1 MENAVCVQGGK
12 RGMAKPNILWVDLTV
27 TTKESELS
35 PIFGNT
41 FDIRT
46 CVDDR
51 NPEDEI
57 NRMDIA
63 GVCLDFDYPD
73 KHLLSEAVSLKRRY
87 PSIPML
93 VMTLQH
99 SEELAVWAYRN
110 GMLDFL
116 VKPIPDNELRS
127 CIDHV
132 LKVHALKDEQP
143 DRKLSLDRSPLPKDV
158 PTPARSI
165 EAKLAP
171 SIYYVQKNFGRRIYS
186 AVVARLCSLS
196 TTHFSRTFK
205 QAFTIT
211 FQEFLLRYRIAEAC
225 RQFRVPGVP
234 ISDVAYGVGFSDA
247 SYFTRIFRRYVG
259 VSPSE
264 YCSRLDTTDNE
275 VWLQEISDSL
285 KLPAGSGDHLVNG
298 TLESEVAGAG

>member
-1 MENAVCVQGGK
+1 MS
-12 RGMAKPNILWVDLTV
+12 KPVFLWVDLTV
-27 TTKESELS
+27 TTRESELS
-35 PIFGNT
+35 PLFGES
-41 FDIRT
+41 FDVRP
-46 CVDDR
+46 CVDDQH
-51 NPEDEI
+51 PQHEI
-57 NRMDIA
+57 EHLGVA
-63 GVCLDFDYPD
+63 GVCFDFDYPD
-73 KHLLSEAVSLKRRY
+73 RRRLDQAVNLKRRY

-99 SEELAVWAYRN
+99 SEALAVWAYRN

-116 VKPIPDNELRS
+116 VKPVPDAELRS

-132 LKVHALKDEQP
+132 LKIHALKHAQP
-143 DRKLSLDRSPLPKDV
+143 YRQPSADRSPLPHDV
-158 PTPARSI
+158 PGAARRI

-196 TTHFSRTFK
+196 TTHFSRAFK
-205 QAFTIT
+205 KAFAIT

-247 SYFTRIFRRYVG
+247 SYFAKVFRRYVG

-264 YCSRLDTTDNE
+264 YCSLLSTTDNE
-275 VWLQEISDSL
+275 IWLQRILEAL
-285 KLPAGSGDHLVNG
+285 QLPAGVADHLTSG
-298 TLESEVAGAG
+298 TVERDMAGIR

>member
-1 MENAVCVQGGK
+1 MQ
-12 RGMAKPNILWVDLTV
+12 KPIFLWVDLTV
-27 TTKESELS
+27 ATKESELS
-35 PIFGNT
+35 PIFGEC
-41 FDIRT
+41 FDVRC

-51 NPEDEI
+51 HPENELEQLDV
-57 NRMDIA
+57 A
-63 GVCLDFDYPD
+63 GVCFDFDYPD
-73 KHLLSEAVSLKRRY
+73 RQLLHQAVNLKRRY

-99 SEELAVWAYRN
+99 SEALAIWAYRN

-116 VKPIPDNELRS
+116 VKPVPDRELRS
-127 CIDHV
+127 CIEHV
-132 LKVHALKDEQP
+132 RKVHALKDGQP
-143 DRKLSLDRSPLPKDV
+143 GRERSTDRTPVPQDV
-158 PTPARSI
+158 SAAARNM

-196 TTHFSRTFK
+196 TTHFSRAFK

-247 SYFTRIFRRYVG
+247 SYFARVFRRYVG

-264 YCSRLDTTDNE
+264 YCSLLDTTDNE
-275 VWLQEISDSL
+275 IWLQKILESL
-285 KLPAGSGDHLVNG
+285 QLPAGAGNHLSSRVFEEKAAG
-298 TLESEVAGAG
+298 TS

>member
-1 MENAVCVQGGK
+1 MS
-12 RGMAKPNILWVDLTV
+12 KPIFLWVDLTV
-27 TTKESELS
+27 TTQESELS
-35 PIFGNT
+35 PIFGEN
-41 FDIRT
+41 FDLRS

-51 NPEDEI
+51 HPEDEI
-57 NRMDIA
+57 DRLDVA
-63 GVCLDFDYPD
+63 GVCFDFDYPD
-73 KHLLSEAVSLKRRY
+73 RQLLDQAVNLKRRY

-93 VMTLQH
+93 VITLQH
-99 SEELAVWAYRN
+99 SEALAVWAYRN

-116 VKPIPDNELRS
+116 VKPVSDNELRS
-127 CIDHV
+127 CVEHV
-132 LKVHALKDEQP
+132 KKIHALKDEQP
-143 DRKLSLDRSPLPKDV
+143 YREPSADRSPVPHDV
-158 PTPARSI
+158 PAAARKI

-196 TTHFSRTFK
+196 TTHFSRAFK

-247 SYFTRIFRRYVG
+247 SYFARVFRRYVG

-264 YCSRLDTTDNE
+264 YCSLLDTTDNE
-275 VWLQEISDSL
+275 IWLQRILDSL
-285 KLPAGSGDHLVNG
+285 QLPAGVADHLTSAVIEGEMAG
-298 TLESEVAGAG
+298 TS

>member
-1 MENAVCVQGGK
+1 MS
-12 RGMAKPNILWVDLTV
+12 KPNFLWVDLTV
-27 TTKESELS
+27 TTTESELPS
-35 PIFGNT
+35 IFGES
-41 FDIRT
+41 FDVRT

-51 NPEDEI
+51 RPEDDI
-57 NRMDIA
+57 GRMSVA
-63 GVCLDFDYPD
+63 GVCFDFDYPD
-73 KHLLSEAVSLKRRY
+73 RHLLSQAVDLKRRF

-99 SEELAVWAYRN
+99 SEALAVWAYRN
-110 GMLDFL
+110 GMLDYL
-116 VKPIPDNELRS
+116 VKPVPEMELR
-127 CIDHV
+127 CCLEHV
-132 LKVHALKDEQP
+132 IKVHALKNEQP
-143 DRKLSLDRSPLPKDV
+143 YREFSLDRSPMPNDV
-158 PTPARSI
+158 PTTARSI

-171 SIYYVQKNFGRRIYS
+171 SIYYVQQNFGRRIYS

-196 TTHFSRTFK
+196 ATHFSRAFK
-205 QAFTIT
+205 KAFTMT

-225 RQFRVPGVP
+225 RQFRVPGAP

-264 YCSRLDTTDNE
+264 YCSLLDTTDNE

-285 KLPAGSGDHLVNG
+285 QLPAGSGDHLANDTVAA
-298 TLESEVAGAG
+298 EVAGTG

>member
-1 MENAVCVQGGK
+1 MS
-12 RGMAKPNILWVDLTV
+12 KPNFLWVDLTV

-35 PIFGNT
+35 PIFGEN
-41 FDIRT
+41 FDVRT

-51 NPEDEI
+51 RPEDEI
-57 NRMDIA
+57 ERMSVA
-63 GVCLDFDYPD
+63 GVCFDFDYPD
-73 KHLLSEAVSLKRRY
+73 RHLLCQAVDLKRRF

-99 SEELAVWAYRN
+99 SEALAVWAYRN
-110 GMLDFL
+110 GMLDYL
-116 VKPIPDNELRS
+116 VKPVPEMELRS

-132 LKVHALKDEQP
+132 IKVQTLKNDQP
-143 DRKLSLDRSPLPKDV
+143 YRELSLERSSMPNDV
-158 PTPARSI
+158 PTTTRSI

-171 SIYYVQKNFGRRIYS
+171 SIYYVQQNFGRRIYS

-196 TTHFSRTFK
+196 ATHFSRAFK
-205 QAFTIT
+205 QAFTMT

-225 RQFRVPGVP
+225 RQFRVPGAA

-247 SYFTRIFRRYVG
+247 SYFTRIFKRYVG

-275 VWLQEISDSL
+275 VWLQEIADSL
-285 KLPAGSGDHLVNG
+285 QLPAGSGDHMSNG
-298 TLESEVAGAG
+298 TIEAEAASTI

>member
-1 MENAVCVQGGK
+1 MS
-12 RGMAKPNILWVDLTV
+12 KPIFLWVDLTV
-27 TTKESELS
+27 TIKESELS
-35 PIFGNT
+35 PIIGES
-41 FDIRT
+41 FDIHS
-46 CVDDR
+46 CADDR
-51 NPEDEI
+51 HPENEI
-57 NRMDIA
+57 ERLGVA
-63 GVCLDFDYPD
+63 GVCFDFDYPD
-73 KHLLSEAVSLKRRY
+73 RRLLDRAVNIKRRY

-99 SEELAVWAYRN
+99 SEALAVWAYRN
-110 GMLDFL
+110 GMFDFL
-116 VKPIPDNELRS
+116 VKPVPEDELRN
-127 CIDHV
+127 CVENIR
-132 LKVHALKDEQP
+132 KINALKDEQP
-143 DRKLSLDRSPLPKDV
+143 DRKRSADRSPVPPDV
-158 PTPARSI
+158 PTAARKV

-196 TTHFSRTFK
+196 TTHFSRAFK

-247 SYFTRIFRRYVG
+247 SYFARVFRRYVG

-264 YCSRLDTTDNE
+264 YCSLLDTTDNE
-275 VWLQEISDSL
+275 IWLQRILDSL
-285 KLPAGSGDHLVNG
+285 QLPAGAGDHLAKSVINSELAG
-298 TLESEVAGAG
+298 TG